1 MTTEPSQPDATILTT
16 VDHICDRFEQAW
28 KQGERPRIETFLEA
42 ATPETRLPLLRELLS
57 AELELRRRAAEPLDR
72 DEYRRRFPLHVELL
86 DSVWGTTNASGAWTS
101 APVLNNDSPKS
112 AEQVTTQARFN
123 ELRFF
128 RRGGLGTLFQATDA
142 DLHRDTVVKFINDAC
157 MDDVEMVNQF
167 RLEAEITSRLD
178 HPGVVPVYA
187 IGQDWYGRP
196 FYVMRLIRG
205 RELREA
211 IADFHHDDGLRGNSI
226 AARQRLCGLL
236 EHLVSACNTVAYAHD
251 VGIVHCDI
259 KPANIMIG
267 KYGETFVLDWGL
279 ARTFERTPTF
289 QAPNEPTMRPRSGS
303 DSAQRGGTY
312 GYISPEQLSNAE
324 AITPAS
330 DVYSL
335 GATLYEI
342 LTGQAPFNG
351 RDPDVS
357 ERIARGDFVAPR
369 AVNPVV
375 APGLEMI
382 CLKAM
387 NVNRAWRYS
396 TGKQMA
402 ADLQAWMRDEPLI
415 AAPDS
420 PLETVSRLSRRH
432 RAATV
437 AALVATLI
445 VTGAI
450 MWIGLSSRH
459 AAREAELR
467 ARAEGNFT
475 TALDTFEDLCRP
487 LANGEMNNLAIF
499 RPFADRIE
507 LFANDYLRRFK
518 DDRALRLQAAR
529 VYELRATVAHMTSTD
544 LSGPLDDLSQA
555 ENLYLREHPEEQ
567 PAEVKLR
574 LSQIHLSQGRLLADQ
589 KNFLAALRKLD
600 DAESLLSRLVTQQPD
615 SIEIKRSLAETYHAL
630 GEVYLAREVDLDKA
644 KQYFLQSKDL
654 REALRQNTGAADQ
667 LTYDRDLAR
676 SLGYLGDLNLAQGQV
691 AVAAEQY
698 ADSLQLRANL
708 YRNSPRDPEHRFQ
721 YARGLINFGYL
732 ERGYRGQCLEAIPK
746 LKEAEEIQARLVQE
760 FPEVLDFRIDYGWT
774 LDLLAEVYL
783 FASTSEPDKAAE
795 HLREARSRAKQA
807 ATLYGRMLSD
817 DQQRHRVTD
826 ANVIDGLATSLVISA
841 AIEQTTDPK
850 EAARLG
856 SDAVRLIRD
865 RLGSEPLLNR
875 EELFMLALAQAV
887 QDKNA
892 EAIATLD
899 EAAAKGFN
907 TAVRLEKHAQLGFR
921 SLAAD
926 PQLKSRFETLL
937 RTVTARLSKP

>member
-1 MTTEPSQPDATILTT
+1 MTVLTI
-16 VDHICDRFEQAW
+16 VDHACDRFEQAW
-28 KQGERPRIETFLEA
+28 KHGERPSIESFLEA
-42 ATPETRLPLLRELLS
+42 VAPEARLLLLRELLS
-57 AELELRRRAAEPLDR
+57 AELELRRRAQEPIDR

-86 DSVWGTTNASGAWTS
+86 DSLWGTAQLSAVWTS
-101 APVLNNDSPKS
+101 APMLNTEQQKNT
-112 AEQVTTQARFN
+112 EQVTTQARFG

-128 RRGGLGTLFQATDA
+128 KRGGLGTLYQASDA

-157 MDDVEMVNQF
+157 VDDIEMVNQF

-211 IADFHHDDGLRGNSI
+211 IADFHHDGSLPGDTI
-226 AARQRLCGLL
+226 TTRQRLCNLL

-324 AITPAS
+324 AITPSS

-342 LTGQAPFNG
+342 LTGQPPFNG
-351 RDPDVS
+351 RDRDVS
-357 ERIARGDFVAPR
+357 ERIRRGDFAPPR
-369 AVNPVV
+369 AVNSAVPY
-375 APGLEMI
+375 GLEMI

-415 AAPDS
+415 ASPDS
-420 PLETVSRLSRRH
+420 PLEFVSRLSRRH

-437 AALVATLI
+437 TTLVATLVVSI
-445 VTGAI
+445 AS
-450 MWIGLSSRH
+450 MWIALSSRH

-467 ARAEGNFT
+467 TRAEENFT

-487 LANGEMNNLAIF
+487 LANDEMNNLAIF

-518 DDRALRLQAAR
+518 DASTMRLQTAR
-529 VYELRATVAHMTSTD
+529 VYELRATVARMTSTD

-555 ENLYLREHPEEQ
+555 ENLYLREHPYEQ
-567 PAEVKLR
+567 PAAVQLR

-589 KNFLAALRKLD
+589 KNYLAALRKLSN
-600 DAESLLSRLVTQQPD
+600 AESLLSRLVSQQPENV
-615 SIEIKRSLAETYHAL
+615 EIKRSLAETYHAL
-630 GEVYLAREVDLDKA
+630 GEVYLAREVDLEKA
-644 KQYFLQSKDL
+644 KQYFVQSKDL
-654 REALRQNTGAADQ
+654 REALRQNIGAADQ

-676 SLGYLGDLNLAQGQV
+676 SLGYLGDLNLAQGHV
-691 AVAAEQY
+691 AIAAEQY
-698 ADSLQLRANL
+698 AESLQLRANL

-732 ERGYRGQCLEAIPK
+732 ERGYRGQWTDTIPK

-760 FPEVLDFRIDYGWT
+760 FPEVLDFRVDYGWT
-774 LDLLAEVYL
+774 LDLLAEIHL
-783 FASTSEPDKAAE
+783 FASVSEPAKAQE
-795 HLREARSRAKQA
+795 HLSAARSLVKQA
-807 ATLYGRMLSD
+807 STLYGRMLSD

-841 AIEQTTDPK
+841 SIEQATDPK

-856 SDAVRLIRD
+856 GDAVRLIRD

-875 EELFMLALAQAV
+875 EELFMLSLAQAV

-899 EAAAKGFN
+899 EAVAKGFN
-907 TAVRLEKHAQLGFR
+907 TAVRLEKHAHMGFR
-921 SLAAD
+921 SLSAD
-926 PQLKSRFETLL
+926 PHLKARFEELL
-937 RTVTARLSKP
+937 RTVATRLNKP